1 MVSNGLA
8 EADIIGMNI
17 SFEGQN
23 ILVIGA
29 ARGIGRAIASSFAE
43 DGASVFAADIL
54 QDELEPLK
62 ESVVGGRITT
72 LKIDVTSE
80 ESVFHA
86 VEKAAGQDKR
96 IDVVVYVAGGVVGRR
111 QQPIDEVT
119 TEDFDAV
126 VDVNLRGAFFTIRA
140 VLPLM
145 KERHFGRIIVIAS
158 PAGLTTSLTGI
169 QSYAASKHAQI
180 GLVKQVAREV
190 GQHGVTVNAVAPG
203 FMATSPDYERQWNG
217 YTEEFRQNFAKNIAV
232 RRMGR
237 PHDIADA
244 VLFLASDRASF
255 ITGQILPV
263 TGSPLL

>member
-1 MVSNGLA
+1 MQ
-8 EADIIGMNI
+8 I
-17 SFEGQN
+17 SFEGQTV
-23 ILVIGA
+23 LVVGA
-29 ARGIGRAIASSFAE
+29 ARGIGRAIATSFAA

-54 QDELEPLK
+54 EEELEPLK
-62 ESVVGGRITT
+62 EAAGAGSITA

-80 ESVFHA
+80 DSVAQA
-86 VEKAAGQDKR
+86 VQAAAGPDKR

-111 QQPIDEVT
+111 PQPIDEVSLS
-119 TEDFDAV
+119 DFDAV
-126 VDVNLRGAFFTIRA
+126 VDVNLRGAFLTIRA
-140 VLPLM
+140 AMPLM
-145 KERHFGRIIVIAS
+145 KARHHGRIIVIAS

-169 QSYAASKHAQI
+169 QSYAASKHAQV
-180 GLVKQVAREV
+180 GLVKQVAREA

-237 PHDIADA
+237 PQDIADA